1 MISPQWLLG
10 FSLFFFALAWVAILV
25 RRNLIVMLMGVFWMF
40 VSVALT
46 FVGFARLHGSKAGG
60 GESEIAATGEAAAI
74 VVLVL
79 AIAYLV
85 VGLAVAFSQTRR
97 GASPDVDD
105 VSDLRW

>member
-10 FSLFFFALAWVAILV
+10 FSLFLFALAWIAILV
-25 RRNLIVMLMGVFWMF
+25 RRNLIVMLMGVVWMF

-46 FVGFARLHGSKAGG
+46 FVGFARLHGPKAGG
-60 GESEIAATGEAAAI
+60 GEGEVAATGEAAAI

-85 VGLAVAFSQTRR
+85 VGLAVVFSQTRR
-97 GASPDVDD
+97 GSSPDVDD